1 MKTKEEL
8 NAIQEA
14 AAVAEEDA
22 ELTAEELDHVA
33 GGHRSRLYR
42 VEFICR
48 NCHYRHQ
55 ERLTE
60 LPYIGNEPYC
70 KKCGT
75 QMMRGGYRILS

>member
-1 MKTKEEL
+1 METQEEL
-8 NAIQEA
+8 NALKEEA
-14 AAVAEEDA
+14 INTEFA
-22 ELTAEELDHVA
+22 ELTEEEISEVA

-55 ERLTE
+55 EHLTE

-75 QMMRGGYRILS
+75 QMMRAGYQIIS